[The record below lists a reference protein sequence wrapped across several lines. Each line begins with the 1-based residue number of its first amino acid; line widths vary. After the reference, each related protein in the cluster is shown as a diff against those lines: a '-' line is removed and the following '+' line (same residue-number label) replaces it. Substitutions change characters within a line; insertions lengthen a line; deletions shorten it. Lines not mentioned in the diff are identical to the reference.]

1 MSGKYF
7 VKRNGVNV
15 DLTELFEPNGT
26 PGANTYYPD
35 LDISNDIKD
44 INNNGYLIPDEFG
57 YKIKDANDNIT
68 DLSKYCYI
76 RPNVY
81 ISENPDLSIRSVNI
95 SVNIS
100 DYNEVYGYIVGGSGG
115 GGGGSGGAWDT
126 NSDEGYNG
134 GQGGLGEGGRITWF
148 DKINIEN
155 YNEIMVQLGSAGK
168 RGYYGGNYVFLPT
181 HVYGYGGGRYRGS
194 NGWSSSGKKGQDG
207 GSSKITIIGG
217 SPHLVINAAGG
228 GGGNQGNRVS
238 TAGSGGNSGNTPGGG
253 QQRYNNYTYSNPSNA
268 NTNYNIPTLFTNT
281 SVIKSSNNNPEGV
294 SHTLN
299 EAMNYY
305 GTTGGNRGSEGN
317 DNNSNENANS
327 GGDGGDGEPGYA
339 VLYLKR

>member
-100 DYNEVYGYIVGGSGG
+100 DYKEVYGYIVGGSGG

-134 GQGGLGEGGRITWF
+134 GKGGFGEGGRITWF

-155 YNEIMVQLGSAGK
+155 YNEIILQLGSAGK
-168 RGYYGGNYVFLPT
+168 KGDIPGANLFTGVSYGK
-181 HVYGYGGGRYRGS
+181 GGMRYRGS
-194 NGWSSSGKKGQDG
+194 NGWSRSGLDGQAG
-207 GSSKITIIGG
+207 GSSKITIRGG
-217 SPHLVINAAGG
+217 SSDLVINAAGG
-228 GGGNQGNRVS
+228 GGGNKGNRVS
-238 TAGSGGNSGNTPGGG
+238 TSGSGGDDGNTPGGE
-253 QQRYNNYTYSNPSNA
+253 QQRYNNYTYGNPSNA
-268 NTNYNIPTLFTNT
+268 NTSYNIPALFTNT

-294 SHTLN
+294 SHTLS
-299 EAMNYY
+299 APRNYY

-317 DNNSNENANS
+317 VNNTNENANW